1 MTEDVSLDQYFESL
15 TSSKILIGVLNE
27 IKTIEIPVSFFSNV
41 PDSQLEV
48 GLNENQTNFIFSL
61 REYNSNK

>member
-15 TSSKILIGVLNE
+15 TSSKILIGILNE
-27 IKTIEIPVSFFSNV
+27 IKTIEIPISFFSNV

-61 REYNSNK
+61 REDNSNK

>member
-61 REYNSNK
+61 REDNSNK